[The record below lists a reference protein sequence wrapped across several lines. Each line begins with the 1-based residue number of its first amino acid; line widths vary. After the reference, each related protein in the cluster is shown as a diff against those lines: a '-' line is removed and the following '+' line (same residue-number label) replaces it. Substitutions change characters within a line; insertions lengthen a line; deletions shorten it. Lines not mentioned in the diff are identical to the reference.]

1 MYYEILPKE
10 ISKIINK
17 RRQIRKL
24 ILDTTPNNEK
34 NANIETYSKPNVIG
48 ILTLDHLNK
57 IFTWYDTIFF
67 NNEFDKMIKTK
78 NINLKFGFLRSIQ
91 KAGEHCYDSKDNS
104 CKISISK
111 KTLIGLFT
119 KGEKR
124 LWVNGLNVRDRIEA
138 LQVVFEHEM
147 VHMYMVLKGYSGK
160 IKSGKGKMY
169 YSSHGKLFQEL
180 SKLFFLHTDYR
191 HLLTNGDSCGHLTKE
206 RCNVNMEVY
215 FKNDKKND
223 KKGDKNNKKNRIYGT
238 VIKCNPKKAKILCVT
253 QGTEKIYSVPYSMLH
268 KK

>member
-1 MYYEILPKE
+1 MSYETLPKE
-10 ISKIINK
+10 IPKIINK

-24 ILDTTPNNEK
+24 ILDTTLNS
-34 NANIETYSKPNVIG
+34 ETYSKPNVIEE
-48 ILTLDHLNK
+48 LTLDHLNK
-57 IFTWYDTIFF
+57 IFTWYDNIFF
-67 NNEFDKMIKTK
+67 NNEFTKMVKIK
-78 NINLKFGFLRSIQ
+78 NITLKFGFLRSVQ

-147 VHMYMVLKGYSGK
+147 VHMYMVLKGYAGK

-169 YSSHGKLFQEL
+169 YSSHGKLFQGL

-191 HLLTNGDSCGHLTKE
+191 HLLTNGDSSGHLTKE

-215 FKNDKKND
+215 FKNDNKKND
-223 KKGDKNNKKNRIYGT
+223 KKGDKNNKIYGT
-238 VIKCNPKKAKILCVT
+238 VIKCNPKKAKLSCII
-253 QGTEKIYSVPYSMLH
+253 QGIERIYSVPYSMLH